1 MHLLDKKI
9 WLFFIIIFIYLL
21 FILLPIQLSFG
32 FNKSAEHY
40 LFAGKFVEWIYSSV
54 YTIGRFVPFSNTFNI
69 IIFQFTDN
77 LIFLIPSILLANQDS
92 LDYDIWNDVSWDT
105 ITHIT
110 EVQGEV
116 EQVIAVAGVRGDEA
130 ESEILKFLWY
140 RKRAIRR

>member
-1 MHLLDKKI
+1 M
-9 WLFFIIIFIYLL
+9 
-21 FILLPIQLSFG
+21 
-32 FNKSAEHY
+32 KSRY
-40 LFAGKFVEWIYSSV
+40 
-54 YTIGRFVPFSNTFNI
+54 
-69 IIFQFTDN
+69 

>member
-1 MHLLDKKI
+1 MLKNLLRLKEK
-9 WLFFIIIFIYLL
+9 L
-21 FILLPIQLSFG
+21 
-32 FNKSAEHY
+32 KSRY
-40 LFAGKFVEWIYSSV
+40 
-54 YTIGRFVPFSNTFNI
+54 
-69 IIFQFTDN
+69 

-105 ITHIT
+105 LTHIT

-140 RKRAIRR
+140 RKRAIRIFHEKKNGINFTVSLF

>member
-1 MHLLDKKI
+1 MLKNLLRLKEK
-9 WLFFIIIFIYLL
+9 L
-21 FILLPIQLSFG
+21 
-32 FNKSAEHY
+32 KSRY
-40 LFAGKFVEWIYSSV
+40 
-54 YTIGRFVPFSNTFNI
+54 
-69 IIFQFTDN
+69 

-105 ITHIT
+105 LTHIT